1 MPDPT
6 TTAQALFTDFATRHG
21 LSIRTID
28 EPNMDLLM
36 EVPAQEGLAFTLTLG
51 LQDTDRLNIG
61 FEGLWAH
68 FFPLSRKHDLV
79 RALLDGI
86 VDGSCRLA
94 IHRQFGIVTS
104 RVLERHVDGTWQPV
118 YTAHGLAIPFVPT
131 HVTYIAN
138 DQPETTSP

>member
-1 MPDPT
+1 MQDPT
-6 TTAQALFTDFATRHG
+6 TTARSLFTDFADRHG
-21 LSIRTID
+21 LSIRPID

-36 EVPAQEGLAFTLTLG
+36 EVPAQKGLAFTLTLG

-68 FFPLSRKHDLV
+68 FFPFSPKQDLV

-94 IHRQFGIVTS
+94 IHRQFGIVTN
-104 RVLERHVDGTWQPV
+104 RVLERRVDGAWQTV
-118 YTAHGLAIPFVPT
+118 YTAFGLAIPFVRAQ
-131 HVTYIAN
+131 VTYIAN
-138 DQPETTSP
+138 DRPEATSP

>member
-1 MPDPT
+1 MQDPT
-6 TTAQALFTDFATRHG
+6 TTARSLFTDFADRHG
-21 LSIRTID
+21 LSIRPID

-36 EVPAQEGLAFTLTLG
+36 EVPAQKGLAFTLTLG

-68 FFPLSRKHDLV
+68 FFPLSQKQAHV

-94 IHRQFGIVTS
+94 IHRQFGIVTR
-104 RVLERHVDGTWQPV
+104 RVLERRVDGVWQSV

-131 HVTYIAN
+131 HVTCIAN
-138 DQPETTSP
+138 AQPETTSP

>member
-1 MPDPT
+1 MQDPA
-6 TTAQALFTDFATRHG
+6 TTARSLFTDFATSHG

-28 EPNMDLLM
+28 EPNKDLLM
-36 EVPAQEGLAFTLTLG
+36 EVPAQKGLAFNLRLG

-61 FEGLWAH
+61 FEGLWMH
-68 FFPLSRKHDLV
+68 FFPFSRKQDPV

-94 IHRQFGIVTS
+94 IHRQFGLVTS
-104 RVLERHVDGTWQPV
+104 RVLERRVDGAWHPV

-131 HVTYIAN
+131 HVTCIAN
-138 DQPETTSP
+138 VQPEATSP